1 MGLRIGSTAQ
11 KMKSSL
17 MENFI
22 FCVVFLDSGKM
33 LCNEMQ
39 YKNISK
45 TKTKKKEQALPNSS
59 DSVTSVRSASR
70 KISQVT
76 KIKTGWDLWNAKFL
90 A

>member
-22 FCVVFLDSGKM
+22 FREVFLDSGKM

-76 KIKTGWDLWNAKFL
+76 KIKTGWDL
-90 A
+90 

>member
-1 MGLRIGSTAQ
+1 
-11 KMKSSL
+11 
-17 MENFI
+17 
-22 FCVVFLDSGKM
+22 M

-76 KIKTGWDLWNAKFL
+76 KIKTGWDL
-90 A
+90 